1 MPWEIALRDK
11 EAEKSWKIF
20 KDFFSSGTRV
30 LSYNVEEIRQGRQE
44 TIVAEAEPLNQTKTR
59 IHSAYTLEAGT

>member
-1 MPWEIALRDK
+1 MPCEIVLRDK

-20 KDFFSSGTRV
+20 KDFSSGTRV